1 MTTLTS
7 QEAVQIAITKL
18 NSDENNILIHHHH
31 RHNVVAGFV
40 TGSHLRNI
48 TTPDSDFD
56 LILIT
61 DTNLEDELTNQ
72 YYSAEFK
79 ISDKIE
85 GKLMDVRKLYSLIL
99 KSNPNI
105 TELFLKPVYINMK
118 PEFRAYRNLFYSLNP
133 EINSDA
139 EKVWQIDR
147 VRYCKSVGGML
158 WQAIKETKHKHE
170 FRIKRYALLNVML
183 SDLNS
188 VVNNTPIICDQSLE
202 TAGKIRQKAYAEGQ
216 STMSEETVLSKLT
229 ELKSEQEKLQ
239 TKLMKQVNTSEFKL
253 EEENARKWLLQQF
266 VSVLN
271 SENMDKLAINML

>member
-7 QEAVQIAITKL
+7 QEAVQIAITEL

-31 RHNVVAGFV
+31 RHNIVAGFV

-48 TTPDSDFD
+48 ATPASDFD

-99 KSNPNI
+99 KSNPTI

-118 PEFRAYRNLFYSLNP
+118 PEFRVYRNLFYSLNP

-139 EKVWQIDR
+139 EKVWLIDR
-147 VRYCKSVGGML
+147 VRYCKSVGGIL
-158 WQAIKETKHKHE
+158 WQAIKEAKHKHE
-170 FRIKRYALLNVML
+170 FRIKHYALFNVML

-188 VVNNTPIICDQSLE
+188 VVNNTPIIFDQSLA
-202 TAGKIRQKAYAEGQ
+202 TAGKIRKKAYAEGQ
-216 STMSEETVLSKLT
+216 IAMSEETALSKLT

-253 EEENARKWLLQQF
+253 EEKNARKWLLQQF
-266 VSVLN
+266 ITVLN
-271 SENMDKLAINML
+271 SEKMDELAINML